1 MHFLLEESSKI
12 FVLLVLV
19 VCVMGWPRAMLS
31 PERVR
36 EFVRGKPAWLS
47 RTARGSTRRGHAAL
61 LLVIVSFLIAD
72 PMINV
77 VAVVLLSGIVGW
89 QSSTLYVAGDLVGA
103 LFGCILMQR
112 LRPERWVEDYVWQV
126 RMGDAAQV
134 QGDTNPAG
142 RHRYALED
150 VRQSVSRIWKWVLA
164 CNALGGM
171 FHGYARHGRVSGHLD
186 GHNRWSVPLAVT
198 LYSDTTGVIPIAL
211 AMLDKGV
218 MLGAALALPE
228 MLILRKIIPWPA
240 LALYSTLLAAS
251 FTLLGWA
258 SNPIG

>member
-1 MHFLLEESSKI
+1 MPCSRRSGYANSCAGNRLGCRVQLG
-12 FVLLVLV
+12 VLLGAVTPL
-19 VCVMGWPRAMLS
+19 CSCSTEPLCIG
-31 PERVR
+31 
-36 EFVRGKPAWLS
+36 FVEAGIP
-47 RTARGSTRRGHAAL
+47 

-89 QSSTLYVAGDLVGA
+89 QPSTLYVAGDLVGA

-171 FHGYARHGRVSGHLD
+171 LHGYARHGRVSGHLD